1 MQGKTDYDKVK
12 EILKKYNIRDIE
24 EIEYGGDCFD
34 ELLDWFADEI
44 PYGVMKAREGTPDEW
59 IFDKLCE
66 LGIDKE
72 LEQAQDLAQHYR
84 WKGMI

>member
-1 MQGKTDYDKVK
+1 M
-12 EILKKYNIRDIE
+12 KKYKIKDIE
-24 EIEYGGDCFD
+24 EIEYVKDCFD

-59 IFDKLCE
+59 IFDKLCD

-72 LEQAQDLAQHYR
+72 LEQAQDLAHHYR
-84 WKGMI
+84 AKGVI

>member
-1 MQGKTDYDKVK
+1 MKTDYDKVK
-12 EILKKYNIRDIE
+12 EILKKYNIKDIE
-24 EIEYGGDCFD
+24 EIEYGKDCFD

-59 IFDKLCE
+59 IFDKLCD

>member
-1 MQGKTDYDKVK
+1 MISDSDKVIQ
-12 EILKKYNIRDIE
+12 ILKKYNIRDLE
-24 EIEYGGDCFD
+24 EIEYGKDCFD
-34 ELLDWFADEI
+34 ELLDYFADEI

-59 IFDKLCE
+59 IFDKLCD

-72 LEQAQDLAQHYR
+72 LEQKQDLANHYR

>member
-12 EILKKYNIRDIE
+12 EILKKYNIKDIE
-24 EIEYGGDCFD
+24 EIEYGKDCFD
-34 ELLDWFADEI
+34 ELLDWFADQI

-59 IFDKLCE
+59 IFDKLCD

-84 WKGMI
+84 SKGLI

>member
-1 MQGKTDYDKVK
+1 MISEYEAVK
-12 EILKKYNIRDIE
+12 KILDSNGVTDIE
-24 EIEYGGDCFD
+24 DIEYGGECFD
-34 ELLDWFADEI
+34 ELLDYFADEI

-72 LEQAQDLAQHYR
+72 LEQKQDLANHYR

>member
-1 MQGKTDYDKVK
+1 MISEYDKVMQ
-12 EILKKYNIRDIE
+12 ILKKYNIRDLE
-24 EIEYGGDCFD
+24 EIEYGKDCFD
-34 ELLDWFADEI
+34 ELLDYFADEI

>member
-12 EILKKYNIRDIE
+12 EILKKYNITDIE

-59 IFDKLCE
+59 IFDKLCD

>member
-1 MQGKTDYDKVK
+1 MISEYDKVMQ
-12 EILKKYNIRDIE
+12 ILKKYDIKDLE
-24 EIEYGGDCFD
+24 EIEYGKDCFD
-34 ELLDWFADEI
+34 ELLDYFADEI

-72 LEQAQDLAQHYR
+72 LEARQDLANHYR

>member
-12 EILKKYNIRDIE
+12 EILKKYNITDIE

-59 IFDKLCE
+59 IFDKLCD
-66 LGIDKE
+66 LGIGKE

>member
-1 MQGKTDYDKVK
+1 MISEYDKVMQ
-12 EILKKYNIRDIE
+12 ILKKYDIKDLE
-24 EIEYGGDCFD
+24 EIEYGKDCFD
-34 ELLDWFADEI
+34 ELLDYFADEI

>member
-1 MQGKTDYDKVK
+1 MISDYDKVMQ
-12 EILKKYNIRDIE
+12 ILKKYNIRDLE
-24 EIEYGGDCFD
+24 EIEYGKDCFD
-34 ELLDWFADEI
+34 ELLDYFADEI
-44 PYGVMKAREGTPDEW
+44 SYGVMKAREGTPDEW

>member
-1 MQGKTDYDKVK
+1 MISEYDKVMQ
-12 EILKKYNIRDIE
+12 ILKKYNIRDIE
-24 EIEYGGDCFD
+24 EIEYGKDCFD
-34 ELLDWFADEI
+34 ELLDYFADEI

-59 IFDKLCE
+59 IFDKLCD

-72 LEQAQDLAQHYR
+72 LEQKQDLAQHYR

>member
-12 EILKKYNIRDIE
+12 EILKKYNIKDIE

-59 IFDKLCE
+59 IFDKLCD

-72 LEQAQDLAQHYR
+72 LEQAQDLAEHYR

>member
-1 MQGKTDYDKVK
+1 MITDYDKVK
-12 EILKKYNIRDIE
+12 EILNRYDIKDLE

-34 ELLDWFADEI
+34 DLMDLFADEM
-44 PYGVMKAREGTPDEW
+44 PYGVMKARTGMPDEW

-66 LGIDKE
+66 LGFDKE
-72 LEQAQDLAQHYR
+72 LEQKQELANHYK

>member
-1 MQGKTDYDKVK
+1 MISDYDKVMQ
-12 EILKKYNIRDIE
+12 ILKKYNIRDLE
-24 EIEYGGDCFD
+24 EIEYGKDCFD
-34 ELLDWFADEI
+34 ELLEYFADEI

>member
-1 MQGKTDYDKVK
+1 MISEYDKVMQ
-12 EILKKYNIRDIE
+12 ILKKYDIRDLE
-24 EIEYGGDCFD
+24 EIEYGKDCFD
-34 ELLDWFADEI
+34 ELLDYFADEI

-59 IFDKLCE
+59 IFDKLCD

-72 LEQAQDLAQHYR
+72 LEQKQDLANHYR

>member
-12 EILKKYNIRDIE
+12 EILKTYNIKDIE
-24 EIEYGGDCFD
+24 EIEYGKDCFD

-59 IFDKLCE
+59 IFDKLCD

-84 WKGMI
+84 LKGLL

>member
-1 MQGKTDYDKVK
+1 MISEYDKVMQ
-12 EILKKYNIRDIE
+12 ILKKYNIRDLE
-24 EIEYGGDCFD
+24 EIEYGKDCFD
-34 ELLDWFADEI
+34 ELLDYFADEI

-59 IFDKLCE
+59 IFDKLCD

-72 LEQAQDLAQHYR
+72 LEQKQDLANHYR

>member
-12 EILKKYNIRDIE
+12 EILKKYNIKEIE

-59 IFDKLCE
+59 IFDKLCD

-72 LEQAQDLAQHYR
+72 LEQAQDLAEHYR

>member
-1 MQGKTDYDKVK
+1 MISEYDKVMQ
-12 EILKKYNIRDIE
+12 ILKKYDIKDLE
-24 EIEYGGDCFD
+24 EIEYGKDCFD
-34 ELLDWFADEI
+34 ELLDYFADEI

-59 IFDKLCE
+59 IFDKLCD

>member
-1 MQGKTDYDKVK
+1 MISEYDKVMQ
-12 EILKKYNIRDIE
+12 ILKKYNIRDLE
-24 EIEYGGDCFD
+24 EIEYGKDCFD
-34 ELLDWFADEI
+34 ELLDYFADEI

-84 WKGMI
+84 WMGMI

>member
-1 MQGKTDYDKVK
+1 MISDYDKVIQ
-12 EILKKYNIRDIE
+12 ILKKYNIRDLE
-24 EIEYGGDCFD
+24 EIEYGKDCFD
-34 ELLDWFADEI
+34 ELLDYFADEI

-59 IFDKLCE
+59 IFDKLCD

>member
-1 MQGKTDYDKVK
+1 MISDYDKVR
-12 EILKKYNIRDIE
+12 EILKKYKIKDIE
-24 EIEYGGDCFD
+24 EIEYGKDCFD

-59 IFDKLCE
+59 IFDKLCD

-72 LEQAQDLAQHYR
+72 LEAQQDLANHYR

>member
-1 MQGKTDYDKVK
+1 MISEYDKVMQ
-12 EILKKYNIRDIE
+12 ILKKYNIRDLE
-24 EIEYGGDCFD
+24 EIEYGKDCFD
-34 ELLDWFADEI
+34 ELLDYFADEI

-59 IFDKLCE
+59 IFDKLCD

-72 LEQAQDLAQHYR
+72 LEQKQDLAEHYR

>member
-1 MQGKTDYDKVK
+1 MISEYDKVMQ
-12 EILKKYNIRDIE
+12 ILKKYDIRDLE
-24 EIEYGGDCFD
+24 EIEYGKDCFD
-34 ELLDWFADEI
+34 ELLDYFADEI